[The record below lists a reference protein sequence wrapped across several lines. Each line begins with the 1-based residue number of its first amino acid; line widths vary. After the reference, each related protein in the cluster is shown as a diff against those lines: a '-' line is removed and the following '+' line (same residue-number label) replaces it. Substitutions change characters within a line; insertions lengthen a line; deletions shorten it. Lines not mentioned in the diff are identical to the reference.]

1 MAQKNEAKSLLKMKV
16 NKKLLQQHLTN
27 TSKKIVTLRDISN
40 IQSEV
45 NACSDGNYLMA
56 LVTRLR
62 EIEGIEFL
70 YGSMCI

>member
-1 MAQKNEAKSLLKMKV
+1 MKV
-16 NKKLLQQHLTN
+16 NKKVLQQHLTN
-27 TSKKIVTLRDISN
+27 TNEKIVTLRDISN

-45 NACSDGNYLMA
+45 NACSDGNDLTA

-62 EIEGIEFL
+62 DVEGIEFL